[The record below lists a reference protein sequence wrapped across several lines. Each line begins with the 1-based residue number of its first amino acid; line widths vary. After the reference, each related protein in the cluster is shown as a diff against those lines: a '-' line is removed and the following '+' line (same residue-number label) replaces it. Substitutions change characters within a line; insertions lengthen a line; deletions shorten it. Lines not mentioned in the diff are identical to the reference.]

1 VEVAE
6 EGGVKDG
13 SARGAHQLHDGR
25 ATRGEIGEELTT
37 TTTHGL

>member
-13 SARGAHQLHDGR
+13 VARAAHQLHDGR
-25 ATRGEIGEELTT
+25 TTRGEIGEELTCGS
-37 TTTHGL
+37 TTHA